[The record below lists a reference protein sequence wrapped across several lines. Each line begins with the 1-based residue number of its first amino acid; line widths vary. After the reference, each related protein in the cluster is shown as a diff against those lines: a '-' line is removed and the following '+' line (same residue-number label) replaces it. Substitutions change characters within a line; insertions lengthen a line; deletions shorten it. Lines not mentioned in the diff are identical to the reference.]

1 MIWILLTSFIL
12 VILSEGTG
20 QMFLH
25 LLNLE
30 TDDFA
35 APVGV
40 AVLFGLLEILYTP
53 FMVTSGSYQRVALV
67 TVLVLL
73 IAAICLMG
81 TFTSSLKSLWRGRT
95 VYVVL
100 SGFLLMGIFACCY
113 EKLDPSLNEELALME
128 RNLHAGSIA
137 LASNPMQG
145 YPLFGSFVLSLPHSE
160 PYFAILLLGFFAN
173 MITVMLILDIVDS
186 FQIGNPWFRFTLIL
200 ASAFYYQFYS
210 WKIVDAFKGGNWRI
224 FFTAMLL
231 YYFYQWVKT
240 KQDALKYVPVMITLG
255 GLFVSRGFLLIASE
269 VIYCI
274 GAWMLTHKKIRSL
287 FDITTFLFPIGIYL
301 CACTMLWKHWAG
313 VVLLLLLIL
322 FYAVRHRK
330 KVYHH
335 IILVE
340 NVIMD
345 HSRPLFYAFIP
356 GVFLAGTFILRFFAK
371 GYGFAYSSYLNYF
384 SSSYLKSYLFMNH
397 SLTDCILDVWRWAGL
412 AVFLLRCN
420 KEEDKMI
427 RTVFAGMV
435 VFFLNPLC
443 LGLLSRITGYSM
455 YAYAFEILLNPF
467 TDVMIFYWIYS
478 QFEWTVLGQWVLELT
493 LIGAM
498 LLGHVASFMG
508 KESSLYGNLLNENR
522 IVEVLLP

>member
-1 MIWILLTSFIL
+1 
-12 VILSEGTG
+12 
-20 QMFLH
+20 MFLH

-40 AVLFGLLEILYTP
+40 AVLFGLLEILYIP
-53 FMVTSGSYQRVALV
+53 FMVTGGSYARVALV

-73 IAAICLMG
+73 IAVICLIG
-81 TFTSSLKSLWRGRT
+81 SFTSCLKSLWRGRT
-95 VYVVL
+95 IYVLL

-113 EKLDPSLNEELALME
+113 EKLDPSLNEELMLME
-128 RNLHAGSIA
+128 SNLHAGSIS
-137 LASNPMQG
+137 LAANPMQG
-145 YPLFGSFVLSLPHSE
+145 YPLFGSFILSLPHRE
-160 PYFAILLLGFFAN
+160 PYFAILLLGVFAN
-173 MITVMLILDIVDS
+173 MVTVMLILDIVDS
-186 FQIGNPWFRFTLIL
+186 FRIGNPWFRFTLIL

-231 YYFYQWVKT
+231 YYFYQWIKT
-240 KQDALKYVPVMITLG
+240 KEDSLKYAIIPIVCA
-255 GLFVSRGFLLIASE
+255 GLFVSRGYLLIGSE

-274 GAWMLTHKKIRSL
+274 SAWMLTHKKIRSL
-287 FDITTFLFPIGIYL
+287 YDISTFLLPVFFYL
-301 CACTMLWKHWAG
+301 CSSLMLWKHWVG
-313 VVLLLLLIL
+313 IGFLLIL
-322 FYAVRHRK
+322 VLFYTFRHHK
-330 KVYHH
+330 KVYHYL
-335 IILVE
+335 IQLE
-340 NVIMD
+340 NVLMD
-345 HSRPLFYAFIP
+345 HSRPLFYGLIP
-356 GVFLAGTFILRFFAK
+356 GIFLAGTFVLRFFIK
-371 GYGFAYSSYLNYF
+371 GYGFSYSSYLQYF

-397 SLTDCILDVWRWAGL
+397 SLSDCVLDVWRWAGL

-420 KEEDKMI
+420 KEEDKMV

-467 TDVMIFYWIYS
+467 TDVMIFYWIYT
-478 QFEWTVLGQWVLELT
+478 QFEWTVLGQWILELT

-498 LLGHVASFMG
+498 LLGHVTSFMG
-508 KESSLYGNLLNENR
+508 VHGSLYGNLLDKNR